1 MAEHIYISIKSYNK
15 SSLQQ
20 SPPVQVPAWAAVVAE
35 HRPHVETLVTENN
48 APINNLG
55 SAKPQQE
62 RLFCARTRLRMD
74 SKEFP
79 MPRRASSCSRLP
91 SLYSHILDDSC
102 AMVHV

>member
-1 MAEHIYISIKSYNK
+1 M
-15 SSLQQ
+15 
-20 SPPVQVPAWAAVVAE
+20 
-35 HRPHVETLVTENN
+35 TEND
-48 APINNLG
+48 ASINNLD

-62 RLFCARTRLRMD
+62 WLLYARTCLRMD

-102 AMVHV
+102 AMIHV